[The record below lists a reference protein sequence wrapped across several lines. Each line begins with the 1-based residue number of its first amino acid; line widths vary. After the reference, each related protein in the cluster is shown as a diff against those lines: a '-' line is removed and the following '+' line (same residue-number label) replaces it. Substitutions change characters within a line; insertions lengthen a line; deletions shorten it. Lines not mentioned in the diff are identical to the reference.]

1 MVTFQF
7 VPYTDIEVMS
17 SAKRINKLLNIVK
30 EEKIVLMEGRLR
42 KHEEADLIEI
52 TMEEISPK
60 FKGIEL
66 SVVYPDKKKQDLGQ
80 KMRGTF
86 ANILLGDRQGM
97 TIIGPA
103 SVVKRIEQNPD
114 KIELFT
120 KESKSKSV
128 GPKRRYRKRK

>member
-7 VPYTDIEVMS
+7 IPYTDIENIG
-17 SAKRINKLLNIVK
+17 SAKRVNKLLNIVK
-30 EEKIVLMEGRLR
+30 ENKIVIMEGRLR
-42 KHEEADLIEI
+42 KEEEADLIEI

-66 SVVYPDKKKQDLGQ
+66 SVVYPNKNKQDFGQ
-80 KMRGTF
+80 KIRGTF
-86 ANILLGDRQGM
+86 ANMLLGDRQGM

-103 SVVKRIEQNPD
+103 SVVKKIEQNPD

-120 KESKSKSV
+120 NDNASVSKKKTK
-128 GPKRRYRKRK
+128 KRRR